1 MADKQ
6 EKKFGLVGVFKEL
19 RKNVTALIGLVL
31 ILILLFA
38 ALFTIVD
45 QTFFDRQLID
55 SFLHDPLEMQFSKMM
70 EPPSSAHPL
79 GLDKYGR
86 DILARLIYGSKIAV
100 QVGVIATGIAIVL
113 GVIVGTIAAYYGGR
127 IDDTLMRIMEVLY
140 SIPGL
145 VLALTMMAALG
156 PSVINAMIAVGVIRV
171 PSYARVIRSR
181 ALSVSSKEYIKAAQA
196 YGSGDFRIIFRHVL
210 PNSVAPVIIQASLGI
225 GSAIITVASL
235 SFLGF
240 GVQPPT
246 PSWGRLLSSGRDVLL
261 VAPHIATFPGIAIL
275 FAVMGFN
282 LFGDGLRD
290 ILDPKL
296 RGESMV

>member
-1 MADKQ
+1 MEDSQKNLG
-6 EKKFGLVGVFKEL
+6 FSMLLKEL
-19 RKNVTALIGLVL
+19 RKNITAFVGLALIV
-31 ILILLFA
+31 ILLLA
-38 ALFTIVD
+38 ALFTVVD
-45 QTFFDRQLID
+45 QTFFGRQLIE
-55 SFLHDPLEMQFSKMM
+55 SVLHDPLNMQVSRMM
-70 EPPSSAHPL
+70 EAPSSEHLL

-100 QVGVIATGIAIVL
+100 EVGVVATGIAILL
-113 GVIVGTIAAYYGGR
+113 GVIIGTVAAYYGGR
-127 IDDTLMRIMEVLY
+127 LDDILMRIMEVLY

-156 PSVINAMIAVGVIRV
+156 PSVINAMIAVGVIRI

-181 ALSVSSKEYIKAAQA
+181 ALSVSNEEYIKAAQA
-196 YGSGDFRIIFRHVL
+196 YGTKDLRIIFRHVL
-210 PNSVAPVIIQASLGI
+210 PNSVAPVIIQASLGV

-261 VAPHIATFPGIAIL
+261 VAPHIATFPGLAIL

>member
-1 MADKQ
+1 MEESQRQKL
-6 EKKFGLVGVFKEL
+6 GITVLYKEL
-19 RKNVTALIGLVL
+19 RKNVTAFIGLVL
-31 ILILLFA
+31 IVILLA
-38 ALFTIVD
+38 TAIFTVVD
-45 QTFFDRQLID
+45 QTFFERRLITSILD
-55 SFLHDPLEMQFSKMM
+55 DPLKMRVSRMM
-70 EPPSSAHPL
+70 EAPSFAHLL

-100 QVGVIATGIAIVL
+100 EVGVVATGIAILL
-113 GVIVGTIAAYYGGR
+113 GIIIGTIAAYYGGR
-127 IDDTLMRIMEVLY
+127 IDDLLMRLMEILY

-145 VLALTMMAALG
+145 VLALAMMAALG
-156 PSVINAMIAVGVIRV
+156 PSVINAMIAVGVIRI

-181 ALSVSSKEYIKAAQA
+181 ALSVSNEEYIKAVQA
-196 YGSGDFRIIFRHVL
+196 YGGGDMRIIFRHVL

-225 GSAIITVASL
+225 GSAIITVSSL

-246 PSWGRLLSSGRDVLL
+246 PSWGRLLSSGREVLL

-296 RGESMV
+296 RGESMI

>member
-1 MADKQ
+1 MEDNQ
-6 EKKFGLVGVFKEL
+6 QNNFGIVMLYKEL
-19 RKNVTALIGLVL
+19 RKNITAFLGLIIVF
-31 ILILLFA
+31 ILLSA
-38 ALFTIVD
+38 AIFTVVD
-45 QTFFDRQLID
+45 QTFFDRGLI
-55 SFLHDPLEMQFSKMM
+55 SSVLHDPLKMEVTRMM
-70 EPPSSAHPL
+70 EAPSREHPL
-79 GLDKYGR
+79 GLDKFGR
-86 DILARLIYGSKIAV
+86 DILARIIYGSKIAV
-100 QVGVIATGIAIVL
+100 EVGVVATGIAILL
-113 GVIVGTIAAYYGGR
+113 GIIIGTTAAYYGGR
-127 IDDTLMRIMEVLY
+127 IDDVLMRIMEILY

-156 PSVINAMIAVGVIRV
+156 PSVMNAMIAVGVIRI

-181 ALSVSSKEYIKAAQA
+181 ALSVSSQEYIKAVQA
-196 YGSGDFRIIFRHVL
+196 YGGGDMRIIFRHVL

-225 GSAIITVASL
+225 GSAIITVSSL

-246 PSWGRLLSSGRDVLL
+246 PSWGRLLSAGRDVLL